1 MASETQLSNFVI
13 NEFESAET
21 YEKAKAAGLIGE
33 NEMCLVPSTEEETL
47 NAMVASATASAN
59 DALAYSQNAKTSE
72 TAAAESAD
80 ASKASMDAA
89 KASAGDASA
98 SADFVTE
105 ASESIK
111 SNVID
116 AAKSEKAAKTYA
128 ENALASA
135 NEAKNYGENK
145 ASKCVPS
152 TAGNAA
158 GLDASGNL
166 IDLGN
171 GSGDA
176 WKFTPAFGGS
186 NKAPTNL
193 LSIGTDGSTNNV
205 YNQNGFVGTEDA
217 STLTEC
223 PVTSGAF
230 YAYRTVYPL
239 KTDVGTKICV
249 ELKELYP
256 SLGRTWTA
264 VYQSNTASWTGW
276 IENAGCAPKA
286 PLMELNTTTKSSMDA
301 YTEAGVYW
309 INPSVTTDVPNNSWG
324 ILRVFVGGSN
334 ILHEFYA
341 ALNDAHAFRIF
352 VNGSWQKW
360 HASYSGAGSGNSAG
374 WSFNINP
381 DGSVDLWCRQTVTDW
396 NCTYTL
402 GDSGWYRSHPL
413 PRPELPFTVTNQ
425 VTSATYLPTDGNGGV
440 LWCLGQEGTGYCAQF
455 YLVRHTSVAAING
468 VIEYHVHGTLNSS
481 SSTSSGTK
489 A

>member
-59 DALAYSQNAKTSE
+59 DALTYSQNAKTSE

-80 ASKASMDAA
+80 AAKASMDAA

-116 AAKSEKAAKTYA
+116 AAKSAVAAKTYA
-128 ENALASA
+128 ENAQASA
-135 NEAKNYGENK
+135 NEAKTYAGDK
-145 ASKCVPS
+145 TSKCVPS

-166 IDLGN
+166 IDLGD

-186 NKAPTNL
+186 NKAATDMLLIHTNASASL
-193 LSIGTDGSTNNV
+193 VN
-205 YNQNGFVGTEDA
+205 NQNGFVGTEDA
-217 STLTEC
+217 STLTNS

-249 ELKELYP
+249 ELRELYP
-256 SLGRTWTA
+256 SLGRVWTNL
-264 VYQSNTASWTGW
+264 YQSNTEAWSGW
-276 IENAGCAPKA
+276 VENAGCAPKA
-286 PLMELNTTTKSSMDA
+286 PLMELNTTTKSSMSL
-301 YTEAGVYW
+301 YNEPGVYW
-309 INPSVTTDVPNNSWG
+309 INPGVTTDVPNGAWG
-324 ILRVFVGGSN
+324 FLRVFAGGDN
-334 ILHEFYA
+334 IFQEFYA
-341 ALNDAHAFRIF
+341 ALNSTHAFRVY
-352 VNGSWQKW
+352 VNGGWQDW
-360 HASYSGAGSGNSAG
+360 HGEYPGSGNG
-374 WSFNINP
+374 WTTRVNT
-381 DGSVDLWCRQTVTDW
+381 DGSVDLWCRQTVENW
-396 NCTYTL
+396 NCTYAL
-402 GDSGWYRSHPL
+402 GSSGWYRSHPL
-413 PRPELPFTVTNQ
+413 PRPELPFTVTDQ

-440 LWCLGQEGTGYCAQF
+440 LWCLGQEGPKYCAQF
-455 YLVRHTSVAAING
+455 YLVRHTSVSTING
-468 VIEYHVHGTLNSS
+468 VIEYHVHGTPVW
-481 SSTSSGTK
+481 
-489 A
+489 

>member
-1 MASETQLSNFVI
+1 
-13 NEFESAET
+13 
-21 YEKAKAAGLIGE
+21 
-33 NEMCLVPSTEEETL
+33 
-47 NAMVASATASAN
+47 
-59 DALAYSQNAKTSE
+59 
-72 TAAAESAD
+72 
-80 ASKASMDAA
+80 
-89 KASAGDASA
+89 
-98 SADFVTE
+98 
-105 ASESIK
+105 
-111 SNVID
+111 
-116 AAKSEKAAKTYA
+116 
-128 ENALASA
+128 
-135 NEAKNYGENK
+135 
-145 ASKCVPS
+145 
-152 TAGNAA
+152 
-158 GLDASGNL
+158 
-166 IDLGN
+166 
-171 GSGDA
+171 
-176 WKFTPAFGGS
+176 
-186 NKAPTNL
+186 
-193 LSIGTDGSTNNV
+193 
-205 YNQNGFVGTEDA
+205 
-217 STLTEC
+217 
-223 PVTSGAF
+223 
-230 YAYRTVYPL
+230 
-239 KTDVGTKICV
+239 
-249 ELKELYP
+249 
-256 SLGRTWTA
+256 
-264 VYQSNTASWTGW
+264 
-276 IENAGCAPKA
+276 
-286 PLMELNTTTKSSMDA
+286 MELNTTTKSSMDA